1 MNCRRPWQLRD
12 EAGPCLWQG
21 SLPGTPSVSPHR
33 FPVRVSF
40 PAAPVL
46 SPAGA
51 MREIGLGLA
60 VGAGVGA
67 LWKMYHANDRFLT
80 AQANKRWIDRKVE
93 LRSRAAAAADA

>member
-1 MNCRRPWQLRD
+1 
-12 EAGPCLWQG
+12 
-21 SLPGTPSVSPHR
+21 
-33 FPVRVSF
+33 
-40 PAAPVL
+40 
-46 SPAGA
+46 

>member
-1 MNCRRPWQLRD
+1 MAKIPLTVGK
-12 EAGPCLWQG
+12 AVYGK
-21 SLPGTPSVSPHR
+21 
-33 FPVRVSF
+33 
-40 PAAPVL
+40 AAYNRLAP
-46 SPAGA
+46 GA